1 MHDHPHDH
9 PPAHQHDPDDVGEL
23 IVRAARSLRGRWRAV
38 LEPWDLS
45 PHQARALGVVGRGAG
60 MRLSAVAEALRIAP
74 RSATEVV
81 DGLAERGL
89 VERVPDPTDR
99 RAVLV
104 RITAAGSR
112 MQAEV
117 AAARAADAQQALSRL
132 APEDR
137 AELARL
143 LRSFVDG

>member
-1 MHDHPHDH
+1 M
-9 PPAHQHDPDDVGEL
+9 ATDDDLGEL

-45 PHQARALGVVGRGAG
+45 PHQVRALMVAGRDDGL
-60 MRLSAVAEALRIAP
+60 RLSGLAERLRIAP

-104 RITAAGSR
+104 RLTAEGAR
-112 MQAEV
+112 VREEV
-117 AAARAADAQQALSRL
+117 SAARAADAQAALSRL
-132 APEDR
+132 PAGDR

-143 LRSFVDG
+143 LRRFLDG

>member
-1 MHDHPHDH
+1 M
-9 PPAHQHDPDDVGEL
+9 PAPTADDDLGEL
-23 IVRAARSLRGRWRAV
+23 IVRAARSLRGRWREV

-45 PHQARALGVVGRGAG
+45 PHQARALGVVGRSDGL
-60 MRLSAVAEALRIAP
+60 RLSAVAEALRIAP

-89 VERVPDPTDR
+89 VERVADPTDR

-104 RITAAGSR
+104 RATPEGAR
-112 MQAEV
+112 VQAEV
-117 AAARAADAQQALSRL
+117 GAARAADTRAALARIP
-132 APEDR
+132 ADER

-143 LRSFVDG
+143 LRRFVDGG

>member
-1 MHDHPHDH
+1 MSS
-9 PPAHQHDPDDVGEL
+9 DDDLGEL
-23 IVRAARSLRGRWRAV
+23 IVRAARSLRGRWREV

-45 PHQARALGVVGRGAG
+45 PHQSRALMVVGRSEGG
-60 MRLSAVAEALRIAP
+60 LRLSGLAEALRIAP

-81 DGLAERGL
+81 DGLAAREL

-104 RITAAGSR
+104 RATDEGAR
-112 MQAEV
+112 VMTEV
-117 AAARAADAQQALSRL
+117 RAARAADSRAALDRIP
-132 APEDR
+132 ADER

-143 LRSFVDG
+143 LRRFVDS

>member
-1 MHDHPHDH
+1 MAASIPAV
-9 PPAHQHDPDDVGEL
+9 PPSPDDDLGEL
-23 IVRAARSLRGRWRAV
+23 IVRAARSLRGRWREV

-45 PHQARALGVVGRGAG
+45 PHQARALMVVGRAEGG
-60 MRLSAVAEALRIAP
+60 MRLSALAEGLRIAP

-81 DGLAERGL
+81 DGLAGRGL

-104 RITAAGSR
+104 LVTDEGGRV
-112 MQAEV
+112 MAEV
-117 AAARAADAQQALSRL
+117 GAARAADARAALGRIP
-132 APEDR
+132 ADER

-143 LRSFVDG
+143 LRRFVDG

>member
-1 MHDHPHDH
+1 VAASIPAV
-9 PPAHQHDPDDVGEL
+9 PPSPDDDLGEL
-23 IVRAARSLRGRWRAV
+23 IVRAARSLRGRWREV

-45 PHQARALGVVGRGAG
+45 PHQARALGVVGRAEGL
-60 MRLSAVAEALRIAP
+60 RLSALAEGLRIAP

-81 DGLAERGL
+81 DGLAGRGL

-104 RITAAGSR
+104 QLTDEGRR
-112 MQAEV
+112 VQAEV
-117 AAARAADAQQALSRL
+117 SAARAADARAALGRI
-132 APEDR
+132 PVDER

-143 LRSFVDG
+143 LRRFVDG